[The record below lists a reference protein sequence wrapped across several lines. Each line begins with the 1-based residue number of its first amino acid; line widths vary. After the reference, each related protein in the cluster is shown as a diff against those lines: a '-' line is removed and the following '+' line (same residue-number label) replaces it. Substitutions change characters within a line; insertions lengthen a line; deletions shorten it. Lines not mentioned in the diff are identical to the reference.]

1 MSSPKPADHPL
12 PISPDPNTSP
22 NTTTLPLALPPDAP
36 DLTTPPSDPETE
48 ALIESLRAS
57 LAAAQQT
64 ISTQTTRLSSLS
76 DVETEL
82 GQLKDQYAFL
92 SAAKEA
98 VESQLQEEIKRRE
111 VAEENVEM
119 LRGQVEQARRGVM
132 VLQKQ
137 EADRKRMSTIS
148 GYSTAGGVLGLGL
161 NGEEEILNSTTTDRE
176 SSSFNSRESK
186 LVKRQSIMR
195 SHRRQS
201 SQSEPSLDQLHERG
215 TSLVTSPNMQ
225 NPREAGNTL
234 RPIGQGGLRELRLGH
249 SPSSATIPT
258 ATLPSPNVPLTSSN
272 PHQSGYFDD
281 QTSEPPSSVTSKT
294 TELPSKKEIEAI
306 EEATRL
312 RSELLALQNKLDES
326 EEARI
331 ASESC
336 LKALREFMAQD
347 PNAGPSQSGSGL
359 DEGGEMSVSTA
370 ELLKGIRLPPL
381 PTDRDADEEQRN
393 AEAEKAKL
401 APATGGWGFKL
412 WNAKSSPS
420 VTSPG
425 KELPLGA
432 VSPQQK
438 TLSPIENR
446 SRAGSTATV
455 SPIPTATDDLSTPTS
470 GLTSSTTASSQTPLS
485 SFVSNWTKGV
495 TSPPTTAS
503 TSSPSTERPSSTRKI
518 SVTNFFSRGA
528 KKDVQPATTPEAVK
542 EQEEEKELP
551 TPPTELMSDDQSKLG
566 LEPSPEISTRELLF
580 DDSKRYS
587 KGTSGTTVTELEDEL
602 GTPQSSLKG
611 VGVGEEGEVKSEG
624 DKGKE
629 KMEEVA
635 L

>member
-1 MSSPKPADHPL
+1 MTSPNPADHPL

-36 DLTTPPSDPETE
+36 DLTAPPSDPEAE

-82 GQLKDQYAFL
+82 SQLKDQYAFL

-98 VESQLQEEIKRRE
+98 VESQLQEEIKKRE

-137 EADRKRMSTIS
+137 EADRKRMSIIS

-161 NGEEEILNSTTTDRE
+161 NGEEEILNSTLGD
-176 SSSFNSRESK
+176 SSSMNSRDSK

-281 QTSEPPSSVTSKT
+281 QASEPPSSEQSKT

-312 RSELLALQNKLDES
+312 RNELLALQNKLDES

-347 PNAGPSQSGSGL
+347 PNAGPSGSGSGL
-359 DEGGEMSVSTA
+359 NEGGEMTMSTA

-393 AEAEKAKL
+393 AEAERAKL

-420 VTSPG
+420 VTPPG

-455 SPIPTATDDLSTPTS
+455 SPMPTATDDVSTPTS
-470 GLTSSTTASSQTPLS
+470 GLTSSTTVSSQTPLS

-503 TSSPSTERPSSTRKI
+503 TSSPQTERPSSTRKI

-528 KKDVQPATTPEAVK
+528 KKEVQSSTTPEAVK
-542 EQEEEKELP
+542 EQGEEKELP
-551 TPPTELMSDDQSKLG
+551 TPPTELLSDDRSKVS

-602 GTPQSSLKG
+602 GTPHSSLKG
-611 VGVGEEGEVKSEG
+611 VGVGVEDEVRDDG
-624 DKGKE
+624 DKGKD